1 MHRFLSAAFL
11 PIALL
16 SGASIC
22 GADPL
27 DPNNY
32 SSLGTLN
39 VSSGTLTFDTDTL
52 TVSGAFSGSGVLQSQ
67 GAGLPDIAVFT
78 FSNIN
83 VPIGV
88 TLNLNG
94 TRPIAI
100 LSQGDVTI
108 LPALTAN
115 AFGFAGRLGG
125 ASGGLPGSNGQG
137 PGGGV
142 AGTSTVFTGAT
153 IGGGGGGFGSFG
165 GAAGGAP
172 SFVGGSSYGNLATA
186 LQGGSGG
193 AGSSFTGA
201 AGTAGGGAIEI
212 GANGAVNVPSVIASG
227 IGTAAL
233 LLPGVGGGSGGAIL
247 LHGASVTGTLNAAGG
262 AGGSWFQ
269 TTTTPG
275 GGGAGGRVLVITGA
289 YTLGSILSANV
300 QGGFAGQ
307 PGGGFSANPGGPGVA
322 QIVADRTVVPSGFVR
337 QLDANGT
344 FTVPVNGFTS
354 YQSGN
359 LQVNSGTLLF
369 STGAVTSS
377 HDLALQGAQV
387 AVAAGW
393 TATGSAQ
400 VSGYGQLSAPF
411 TAGAGNSLAASGGVL
426 TIGDANRN
434 GAFRF
439 GGTSTVSSGATLQLQ
454 AADQA
459 QLGSATTLAAN
470 SRLASLNGVLISSG
484 TTLGATGNATIEGA
498 VTNQG
503 MVNGP
508 TGGGQALTFADAV
521 NGAGGYSGNIRF
533 SGGFAP
539 GNSPAAVTFTGNA
552 TFDASS
558 VLEMELGGLTP
569 GSGYDKVIV
578 AGLLTL
584 GGGTLAVSE
593 WNDFAPASGNVF
605 DLLDWGSLSGS
616 FSQVTL
622 PTLGDGLAWD
632 TSRLYL
638 DGTISVA
645 AVPEPQAYA
654 MVLAGLGLLAFSTR
668 RRKH

>member
-1 MHRFLSAAFL
+1 MRRLLSAL
-11 PIALL
+11 LLGALI
-16 SGASIC
+16 SGASVSN
-22 GADPL
+22 ADPL

-32 SSLGTLN
+32 ASLGTLN
-39 VSSGTLTFDTDTL
+39 VSSGTLTFDTDAL

-67 GAGLPDIAVFT
+67 GVGLPDIAVFT

-94 TRPIAI
+94 SRPIAI

-125 ASGGLPGSNGQG
+125 ASGGAPGSNGQG

-153 IGGGGGGFGSFG
+153 IGGGGGGFGSLG

-193 AGSSFTGA
+193 AGSAVAGA
-201 AGTAGGGAIEI
+201 GGTAGGGAIEI
-212 GANGAVNVPSVIASG
+212 GANGVVNVPSVIASG
-227 IGTAAL
+227 IGSAGL
-233 LLPGVGGGSGGAIL
+233 VLPGVGGGSGGAIL
-247 LHGASVTGTLNAAGG
+247 LHGTSVTGTLNAAGG
-262 AGGSWFQ
+262 VGGSGFQ

-289 YTLGSILSANV
+289 YTLGSTLSANV

-307 PGGGFSANPGGPGVA
+307 PGANPGGPGVA
-322 QIVADRTVVPSGFVR
+322 QIVADRTILPSGFVR
-337 QLDANGT
+337 QLDTNGT
-344 FTVPVNGFTS
+344 FTVPVNGFSS

-359 LQVNSGTLLF
+359 LQVNSGALVF
-369 STGAVTSS
+369 STSAITSS
-377 HDLALQGAQV
+377 HDLALQGGQAS
-387 AVAAGW
+387 VAAGW
-393 TATGSAQ
+393 TAAGSAQ
-400 VSGYGQLSAPF
+400 ISGLGQLNAPF
-411 TAGAGNSLAASGGVL
+411 AGGAGNSIAASGGVL
-426 TIGDANRN
+426 TIGDAN
-434 GAFRF
+434 
-439 GGTSTVSSGATLQLQ
+439 SSGAFQFGGAISVSSNATLQVQ

-459 QLGSATTLAAN
+459 QLGRATTLAAN
-470 SRLASLNGVLISSG
+470 SRLASLNGVLISGG
-484 TTLGATGNATIEGA
+484 TTLGATGDATVEGA

-508 TGGGQALTFADAV
+508 TGAGQALTFADAA

-539 GNSPAAVTFTGNA
+539 GNSPAAVTFAGNA
-552 TFDASS
+552 TFDATSL
-558 VLEMELGGLTP
+558 LEMELGGLTP
-569 GSGYDKVIV
+569 GGGYDKVIV

-584 GGGTLAVSE
+584 GNGTLDVT
-593 WNDFAPASGNVF
+593 DFDGFTPTAGNMF
-605 DLLDWGSLSGS
+605 DLLDWGSLSGT
-616 FSQVTL
+616 FSQIML
-622 PTLGDGLAWD
+622 PTLSDGLAWD
-632 TSRLYL
+632 VSRLYL

-645 AVPEPQAYA
+645 AVPEPQTYA
-654 MVLAGLGLLAFSTR
+654 MLLAGLALLTFAMR
-668 RRKH
+668 RRSF